1 MLDEFIALD
10 HAFAQ
15 NRLDKHNILGLL
27 RHPFQHRSRLKML
40 LCGSLAIEELQHWA
54 SYLVNVRT
62 VHLSYLTEAETYQL
76 IEAQILVCA
85 TTKTLAN
92 GY

>member
-1 MLDEFIALD
+1 VLDEFIALD

-15 NRLDKHNILGLL
+15 NRLDK
-27 RHPFQHRSRLKML
+27 
-40 LCGSLAIEELQHWA
+40 LAIEELQHWA